1 MKRGFCIFFRKLQ
14 LLYEGM
20 KRRFP
25 DMFFTWRTYLLV
37 ISLVLIYFAGFFK
50 AELYRVGNLFL
61 WTILGLVAVDF
72 LILFAN
78 RSGMKASRHTTARLS
93 NGDENPVQ
101 LIVEN
106 SYFFPVRTIVI
117 DEIPAQ
123 FQVRDFEKRSRI
135 ASGETIQLNFLLKPV
150 VRGEYHFGHI
160 NILVCSP
167 LGLIRRRYK
176 LGENTMLP
184 VYPSFIQMRK
194 YELLAISN
202 RLIHAGI
209 KKIRK
214 IGNTT
219 EFDHIKEYTP
229 GDDIRTI
236 NWKAVARRGKLMV
249 NRYQDEKAQ
258 PVYSIIDMGR
268 AMKMP
273 FGEMALLDYA
283 INSALVISNIA
294 YLKSDKPGLITFTE
308 KVHSYI
314 PAERRGSQMYRI
326 METLYNQQTNFL
338 ESGYEQLYAHI
349 KTNITHRSLLL
360 LFTNFET
367 LSGLKRQ
374 LKYLR
379 SIARNHLLVV
389 IFFENTELHELIQRD
404 AANTQEI
411 YFKTIAEKF
420 ELEKKLITKELS
432 AYGIQSIYT
441 APENLS
447 VNTINKYLELK
458 ARNLI

>member
-1 MKRGFCIFFRKLQ
+1 MKW
-14 LLYEGM
+14 
-20 KRRFP
+20 RFP

-37 ISLVLIYFAGFFK
+37 IALVLVYFSGFFRI
-50 AELYRVGNLFL
+50 EFYRAGHLFL
-61 WTILGLVAVDF
+61 WTLLGLIAVDF

-78 RSGMKASRHTTARLS
+78 RDGIKGSRHTTARLS
-93 NGDENPVQ
+93 NGDENPIQ
-101 LIVEN
+101 LRLEN
-106 SYFFPVRTIVI
+106 SYFFPVNLIVI

-123 FQVRDFEKRSRI
+123 FQVRDFEKKCRI
-135 ASGETIQLNFLLKPV
+135 AGGRSIELNYLLKPV
-150 VRGEYHFGHI
+150 VRGEYYFGHI
-160 NILVCSP
+160 NAHVSSP

-176 LGENTMLP
+176 LGEQSMLP

-202 RLIHAGI
+202 RLLHAGI

-268 AMKMP
+268 AMRMP
-273 FGEMALLDYA
+273 FEEMALLDYA
-283 INSALVISNIA
+283 VNSSLVISNIA
-294 YLKSDKPGLITFTE
+294 YLKSDKPGLITFSD

-326 METLYNQQTNFL
+326 METLYNQKTNFL
-338 ESGYEQLYAHI
+338 ESGFEHLYAHI
-349 KTNITHRSLLL
+349 KANITHRSLLL

-367 LSGLKRQ
+367 LSGLRRQ
-374 LKYLR
+374 MKHLR
-379 SIARNHLLVV
+379 SIAKNHLLVV
-389 IFFENTELHELIQRD
+389 IFFENTELHELIQKD

-420 ELEKKLITKELS
+420 ELEKKLITKELG

-447 VNTINKYLELK
+447 INTINKYLELK

>member
-1 MKRGFCIFFRKLQ
+1 MRFK
-14 LLYEGM
+14 
-20 KRRFP
+20 FP
-25 DMFFTWRTYLLV
+25 DIFFTWRTYIV
-37 ISLVLIYFAGFFK
+37 ITVLIIVYVLGFFDI
-50 AELYRVGNLFL
+50 LFYRAGNLFL
-61 WTILGLVAVDF
+61 LCIIGLVVVDGV
-72 LILFAN
+72 ILFAN
-78 RSGMKASRHTTARLS
+78 KKGILASRHTNTKLS

-101 LIVEN
+101 LYIEN
-106 SYFFPVRTIVI
+106 NYLFPVSLKII
-117 DEIPAQ
+117 DEIPEQ
-123 FQVRDFEKRSRI
+123 FQVRDFFLKGSLKS
-135 ASGETIQLNFLLKPV
+135 AETKCFDYLVKPFE
-150 VRGEYHFGHI
+150 RGEYHFGHI
-160 NILVCSP
+160 NVFVQTP
-167 LGLIRRRYK
+167 LGLIERRYK
-176 LGENTMLP
+176 LGEKSMLP

-219 EFDHIKEYTP
+219 EFDHIKEYTE

-236 NWKAVARRGKLMV
+236 NWKAVARKGKLMV

-258 PVYSIIDMGR
+258 PIYSIIDMGR

-273 FGEMALLDYA
+273 FGQLALLDYA

-294 YLKSDKPGLITFTE
+294 YQKNDKPGLITFSE

-326 METLYNQQTNFL
+326 METLYNQKTNFS
-338 ESGYEQLYAHI
+338 ESGFEQLYTHI
-349 KTNITHRSLLL
+349 KLNITHRSLLL

-374 LKYLR
+374 IKYLR
-379 SIARNHLLVV
+379 SIAKHHLLVV
-389 IFFENTELHELIQRD
+389 IFFENTELHQLIEKK
-404 AANTQEI
+404 AHNTQEI

-420 ELEKKLITKELS
+420 ELDKKLISKELQ
-432 AYGIQSIYT
+432 AYGIQTIYT
-441 APENLS
+441 APQNLS

>member
-1 MKRGFCIFFRKLQ
+1 MKLPNLHFFLQIAMNSIDMKL
-14 LLYEGM
+14 
-20 KRRFP
+20 KFP
-25 DMFFTWRTYLLV
+25 DLFFTWRTYILV
-37 ISLVLIYFAGFFK
+37 IALVFVYLLGFFND
-50 AELYRVGNLFL
+50 AFYRGGNLFL
-61 WTILGLVAVDF
+61 LVILGLIAVDF

-78 RSGMKASRHTTARLS
+78 RQGLTGSRHTTARLS
-93 NGDENPVQ
+93 NGDENQVHIDIRNNY
-101 LIVEN
+101 L
-106 SYFFPVRTIVI
+106 FPVKVILI
-117 DEIPAQ
+117 DEIPIQ
-123 FQVRDFEKRSRI
+123 FQVRNFEKKVRI
-135 ASGETIQLNFLLKPV
+135 AAGETKKVNYQLKPFE
-150 VRGEYHFGHI
+150 RGEYHFGHI
-160 NILVCSP
+160 NAFTRSP
-167 LGLIRRRYK
+167 LGLIERRLK
-176 LGENTMLP
+176 LGERSMLP

-202 RLIHAGI
+202 RLIHTGI
-209 KKIRK
+209 KKIRR

-273 FGEMALLDYA
+273 FEQLALLDYA
-283 INSALVISNIA
+283 INSSLVISNIA
-294 YLKSDKPGLITFTE
+294 YLKSDKPGLITFSE
-308 KVHSYI
+308 KVHSYV
-314 PAERRGSQMYRI
+314 PAERRGSQMHRI
-326 METLYNQQTNFL
+326 METLYNQKTNFL
-338 ESGYEQLYAHI
+338 ESGYEHLYAHI

-374 LKYLR
+374 LKHLR
-379 SIARNHLLVV
+379 NIAKNHLLVV
-389 IFFENTELHELIQRD
+389 IFFENTELHTLIHKD
-404 AANTQEI
+404 AENTQEI

-420 ELEKKLITKELS
+420 ELEKKLITKELT

-447 VNTINKYLELK
+447 INTINKYLELK